1 MIQRDEVLLKNN
13 QEWLHFAKPHRIIS
27 AANLGEVRAAL
38 QEVEY
43 LVNTNGW
50 YAAGFVSYESAP
62 AFDNALQVISSDD
75 FPLLWFGLYPEPA
88 SVKLPDVEVSINE
101 MTWLPSVDR
110 ETYNS
115 AIEKVKE
122 KIAAGRTY
130 QVNYTMRL
138 RSEAPADEWNFF
150 LHLAQSQ
157 NKYAA
162 YIDAGRYVICSASP
176 ELFFKLDGEKIF
188 SRPMKGTVKRGRT
201 NLEDKE
207 LSTWLNQSIKNH
219 AENVMIVD
227 MIRNDLGR
235 IAKVGS
241 VHVPDLFTIE
251 KYPTLLQMTSTV
263 QAKTEASLN
272 EIFSALFPCASITGA
287 PKVSTMKIIADLE
300 TTPRKL
306 YTGSIGYIFPNRK
319 AQFSVAIR
327 TALID
332 RDTRS
337 AEYGVG
343 GGIVWDSTSADEY
356 REALLKARVLTDP
369 PQKDFSLFETIL
381 WNPQEGFYLR
391 ENHIRRLCDSAKYF
405 DFRFSKEEL
414 ELFLDQLEK
423 GFDSP
428 QRVKVSLD
436 RNGKITSEH
445 RPLPETKPVLTACLA
460 IEPIDSRNVFLFHKT
475 TQRQVYTSAHE
486 ARPNCDE
493 VLLYNAENEL
503 TEFTIGNLVVELDGQ
518 ILTPPTKCGLLAGT
532 YRERLLE
539 TGEIMEQVIHT
550 EDLKKCSK
558 IFMVNSV
565 RKWVEVNLLT

>member
-1 MIQRDEVLLKNN
+1 MKNN

-62 AFDNALQVISSDD
+62 AFDNALQVISSND

-88 SVKLPDVEVSINE
+88 SIKLPDVKVSISG
-101 MTWLPSVDR
+101 MDWQPSVKR

-122 KIAAGRTY
+122 NIAAGRTY

-138 RSEAPADEWNFF
+138 RSNAPADEWNFF
-150 LHLAQSQ
+150 LHLAHSQ

-162 YIDAGRYVICSASP
+162 YINAGRYVICSASP

-207 LSTWLNQSIKNH
+207 LCEWLHHSIKNR

-235 IAKVGS
+235 IAKVRS
-241 VHVPDLFTIE
+241 VDVPDLFTIE
-251 KYPTLLQMTSTV
+251 KYSTLLQMTSTV
-263 QAKTEASLN
+263 QAKTEASLD

-287 PKVSTMKIIADLE
+287 PKVSTMKTIAELE
-300 TTPRKL
+300 ITPRKL

-332 RDTRS
+332 REARS

-356 REALLKARVLTDP
+356 SEALLKARVLTDP
-369 PQKDFSLFETIL
+369 PQNEFSLFETML

-391 ENHIRRLCDSAKYF
+391 GHHIRRMCDSAKYF
-405 DFRFSKEEL
+405 DFRFSKARL
-414 ELFLDQLEK
+414 EKHLDQLAN

-445 RPLPETKPVLTACLA
+445 RPLPETKPVLTARLA
-460 IEPIDSRNVFLFHKT
+460 IEPIDPRNVFLFHKT
-475 TQRQVYTSAHE
+475 TNRQVYKSALE
-486 ARPNCDE
+486 AQPNCDE
-493 VLLYNAENEL
+493 VLLFNTENEL
-503 TEFTIGNLVVELDGQ
+503 TEFTIGNLVVEMDGQ
-518 ILTPPTKCGLLAGT
+518 LLTPPIKCGLLAGT
-532 YRERLLE
+532 YREYLLE
-539 TGEIMEQVIHT
+539 TGEIKEQVIYKD
-550 EDLKKCSK
+550 DLKKCSK

-565 RKWVEVNLLT
+565 RKWVEINLPA